1 MICCKDIDK
10 YRNLQINPSDITI
23 YKPFTLLS
31 READQII
38 ALNTSEVLTMFTIL
52 EQQWPDVIKEVEQY
66 DAERA
71 QELAEVFKQGF
82 DDVAVRI
89 WPKLQRIV
97 AFGAGNFQ
105 SHTTALKRYTKGV
118 THNHGHLITVESIIA
133 QAIAD
138 DSDLFKFVL
147 ENDFFEFMPDNSEPL
162 LLSQVS
168 PDMTCE
174 VIVTNRAGLYRYRT
188 GIRISLV
195 EHLPQGNAI
204 IRIVD

>member
-1 MICCKDIDK
+1 M
-10 YRNLQINPSDITI
+10 
-23 YKPFTLLS
+23 

-38 ALNTSEVLTMFTIL
+38 ALNTFQVLTLFTTL
-52 EQQWPDVIKEVEQY
+52 EQQWPDFIKEIEQH

-82 DDVAVRI
+82 DDIAVRI

-97 AFGAGNFQ
+97 AFGAGKFQ
-105 SHTTALKRYTKGV
+105 SQTTALKRYAKSV
-118 THNHGHLITVESIIA
+118 THNHGHLITIESLIA

-138 DSDLFKFVL
+138 DSDLFELVL

-168 PDMTCE
+168 PGTTCE

-188 GIRISLV
+188 GVRISLV
-195 EHLPQGNAI
+195 EHSPQGNAI
-204 IRIVD
+204 IRIVE

>member
-1 MICCKDIDK
+1 
-10 YRNLQINPSDITI
+10 
-23 YKPFTLLS
+23 
-31 READQII
+31 
-38 ALNTSEVLTMFTIL
+38 MFTTL
-52 EQQWPDVIKEVEQY
+52 EQQWPDFIKEIEQH

-71 QELAEVFKQGF
+71 KELAEVFKQGF
-82 DDVAVRI
+82 DDIAVRI

-97 AFGAGNFQ
+97 AFGAGKFQ
-105 SHTTALKRYTKGV
+105 SQTAAMKRYAKSV
-118 THNHGHLITVESIIA
+118 THNHGHLITIESIIA

-147 ENDFFEFMPDNSEPL
+147 ENDFFEFLPDNSEPL

-168 PDMTCE
+168 PGMTCE

-188 GIRISLV
+188 GIHISLV

-204 IRIVD
+204 IRIVE